1 MSVAQKMEIKKSS
14 TMMMKHAKSRGLIK
28 SRRRHRR
35 MSPAIPDG
43 AEGNGTFA
51 DTMIV

>member
-1 MSVAQKMEIKKSS
+1 MSVALRMEIKKSS
-14 TMMMKHAKSRGLIK
+14 TTMMKPAKARGVIK
-28 SRRRHRR
+28 SRRRQRR
-35 MSPAIPDG
+35 MSPATPDG

>member
-1 MSVAQKMEIKKSS
+1 MSVAHKTEIKKSS
-14 TMMMKHAKSRGLIK
+14 RMMMKQAKARGVIK

-35 MSPAIPDG
+35 ISPAIPHG

>member
-1 MSVAQKMEIKKSS
+1 MSVAHKTETKKSS
-14 TMMMKHAKSRGLIK
+14 TMMMKPAKARGVIK
-28 SRRRHRR
+28 SRRRHSR
-35 MSPAIPDG
+35 MSPATPDG